1 MTRFPISRRAALG
14 LATLA
19 ATRPGFAQG
28 GGTLSFVNNGGVI
41 AEASRRVWYE
51 PFARQRGLR
60 VIEDNWNQEYARL
73 RSQIETNQLRWDV
86 VEITYNNMALACD
99 EGFIEQVDWSRHMD
113 VKPFESSGGV
123 TECAVPIMSV
133 VGALTYDGDRI
144 RENPPRTWQ
153 DFWNVRQ
160 WPGKRGLLYRASML
174 EIALMADG
182 VPPAQVLDV
191 ISAPGGIDRG
201 FRKLD
206 EIKPH
211 IQWWR
216 SGAES
221 TQMLAT
227 GEVAMVYAWNG
238 RVASANQRD
247 RRNFRMSFDNGFV
260 LGNQYL
266 AIMKGTPRRDL
277 AIEFIRWATSPQ
289 VLADF
294 AKEMMYGPPS
304 EAAMRL
310 LDPSLLAYVPQPN
323 QMQNAYIQ
331 GSEKYRQFWL
341 ENLEP
346 LTQRLARWAA
356 S

>member
-1 MTRFPISRRAALG
+1 MTRLPLSRRSTLG
-14 LATLA
+14 LAALA
-19 ATRPGFAQG
+19 AGIRPAAAQG
-28 GGTLSFVNNGGVI
+28 GSLSFVNNGGII
-41 AEASRRVWYE
+41 AEVSRRIWYE
-51 PFARQRGLR
+51 PFARERGLR
-60 VIEDNWNQEYARL
+60 VVEDNWNQEYARL
-73 RSQIETNQLRWDV
+73 RSQIDTGQLRWDV

-99 EGFIEQVDWSRHMD
+99 EGFIEQVDWSRYID
-113 VKPFESSGGV
+113 TKTFESSGGV

-133 VGALTYDGDRI
+133 IGALTYDGDRI

-153 DFWNVRQ
+153 DFWNLRQ
-160 WPGKRGLLYRASML
+160 WPGKRGLLYRASVL

-182 VPPAQVLDV
+182 VPPNRVMEVL
-191 ISAPGGIDRG
+191 AGPGGVDRG

-206 EIKPH
+206 EIKPQ

-238 RVASANQRD
+238 RVAAANQRD
-247 RRNFRMSFDNGFV
+247 RRNFRMAFDGGFV

-277 AIEFIRWATSPQ
+277 AIEFIRYATSAS
-289 VLADF
+289 VLANF
-294 AKEMMYGPPS
+294 AREMMYGPPS
-304 EAAMRL
+304 EAAMQL
-310 LDPSLLAYVPQPN
+310 LDPSLLAYVPHDK
-323 QMQNAYIQ
+323 MHLAYIQ
-331 GSEKYRQFWL
+331 GSEQYRQFWL

>member
-1 MTRFPISRRAALG
+1 MTRFHATRRATLG
-14 LATLA
+14 LAALA
-19 ATRPGFAQG
+19 AGLRPAFGQG
-28 GGTLSFVNNGGVI
+28 NTLSFVNNGGVI

-51 PFARQRGLR
+51 PFARQHGLR

-73 RSQIETNQLRWDV
+73 RSQVETGQLRWDV

-99 EGFIEQVDWSRHMD
+99 EGFIEQIDWSRHMN
-113 VKPFESSGGV
+113 VQPFESSGGV

-133 VGALTYDGDRI
+133 VGGLTYDADRI

-182 VPPAQVLDV
+182 VPPARVIDVL
-191 ISAPGGIDRG
+191 SAPGGIDRG

-221 TQMLAT
+221 TQILAT

-247 RRNFRMSFDNGFV
+247 RRNFRMSFDGGFV

-266 AIMKGTPRRDL
+266 AVMRGTPRRDL
-277 AIEFIRWATSPQ
+277 AIEFIRFATSAP
-289 VLADF
+289 VLAQF
-294 AKEMMYGPPS
+294 AREMMYGPPN
-304 EAAMRL
+304 EEAMRL
-310 LDPSLLAYVPQPN
+310 LDSSFLAYLPHDK
-323 QMQNAYIQ
+323 MDMAYIQ
-331 GSEKYRQFWL
+331 GGEKYRQFWL